1 MVNYKRKGGFSFMR
15 WIPLQKADSKT
26 WKLCVLFD
34 DCMTYEV
41 TSIESKHVDQILLYT
56 AYMND
61 GIDGGIEAEVLEKLE
76 RLKKQYKLNKEFP
89 Q

>member
-1 MVNYKRKGGFSFMR
+1 MR
-15 WIPLQKADSKT
+15 WIPLQRADGRT

-41 TSIESKHVDQILLYT
+41 TSIESKNVDKILLYT

-61 GIDGGIEAEVLEKLE
+61 GINGGIEAEVLEKLE
-76 RLKKQYKLNKEFP
+76 CLKKQYELNEELP

>member
-1 MVNYKRKGGFSFMR
+1 MR
-15 WIPLQKADSKT
+15 WIPLQKAESKK

-41 TSIESKHVDQILLYT
+41 TSIESKYVEKILLYT

-61 GIDGGIEAEVLEKLE
+61 GIDGGIETEVLKQLE
-76 RLKKQYKLNKEFP
+76 SLKKQYELS
-89 Q
+89 

>member
-1 MVNYKRKGGFSFMR
+1 MR

-61 GIDGGIEAEVLEKLE
+61 GIDGGIEAEVLEKLKC
-76 RLKKQYKLNKEFP
+76 LKKQYGSDKELL

>member
-1 MVNYKRKGGFSFMR
+1 MVNYKRKGGFSTMR
-15 WIPLQKADSKT
+15 WIPLQRADGKM

-41 TSIESKHVDQILLYT
+41 TSIESKNVDKILLYA

-61 GIDGGIEAEVLEKLE
+61 GINGGIEAEVLEKLD
-76 RLKKQYKLNKEFP
+76 RLKKQYESGKELP